1 MPFLYGSFQAACEC
15 GFQIIYELCAEHFP
29 TFAEYA
35 LVRCKRGTIL
45 EVENHPA
52 LSRNEAILA
61 SALPQASTIL
71 ASLGQAAFVWNIAT
85 DAITWSGWLDAVFPD
100 IPPESLASGAEFSK
114 LIEPVGSVRIDALGH
129 APPARGGQCAPYRIE
144 YGVRTSTSAPVLWIE
159 ESGCWFAGADGK
171 PARVQGIV
179 RINNER
185 HARDEQLLKLSR
197 HDPLTGELNRTHLI
211 GSLAEAI
218 EETARFRSSCAFMLI
233 GIDHLA
239 RINDAFGFDVA
250 DAVISEVATRIRARL
265 RGGDVLGRFSGNKF
279 GLILKNCTVDDMNV
293 AAERFLAGIRDEV
306 VPTKSGPVSVTASIG
321 AVSVPRYARSA
332 DEAINRAHETLDM
345 AKRRRAGS
353 FSLWR
358 PNVERDAQR
367 RVNIRVTDEIVTALN
382 ERRIVMAFEPVV
394 EAQSRQAAFY
404 ECLVR
409 MEQADGQVLMAPD
422 IVPVAERLG
431 LIRLVD
437 HRVLELVVAELA
449 ASPNVQLSLNISP
462 DTTMDPDWW
471 ASIESLM
478 RAHPGVAERLIIEI
492 TETVAIQDV
501 DDVRGFVTR
510 LKNFGSRIAIDDFGA
525 GYTSFRN
532 LRKLGVDI
540 VKIDGA
546 FVQNIARSADDRAFV
561 QTLIDLARRL
571 QIKTVAEWVQD
582 DESADML
589 RDWGCD
595 FIQGRLIGLAS
606 SERPWNTQ
614 GDTALPAAS

>member
-1 MPFLYGSFQAACEC
+1 LTSVP
-15 GFQIIYELCAEHFP
+15 P
-29 TFAEYA
+29 
-35 LVRCKRGTIL
+35 
-45 EVENHPA
+45 P
-52 LSRNEAILA
+52 A
-61 SALPQASTIL
+61 SAIL
-71 ASLGQAAFVWNIAT
+71 ASLGQAAFVWDVAT
-85 DAITWSGWLDAVFPD
+85 DEIVWSDHVTSVFPD
-100 IPPESLASGAEFSK
+100 IPIEQLASGAGFSN
-114 LIEPVGSVRIDALGH
+114 LIEPLRSVRTDALGH
-129 APPARGGQCAPYRIE
+129 SPPAYGGEGASYRIE
-144 YGVRTSTSAPVLWIE
+144 YGVRANTSAPVQWVE
-159 ESGCWFAGADGK
+159 ETGCRSADADGR
-171 PARVQGIV
+171 PTHVQGIV
-179 RINNER
+179 RVNNEA
-185 HARDEQLLKLSR
+185 HARDEQLVRLSR
-197 HDPLTGELNRTHLI
+197 HDPLTGELNRTHLVA
-211 GSLAEAI
+211 SLAEAI
-218 EETARFRSSCAFMLI
+218 EEASRFRASCAFMLI

-250 DAVISEVATRIRARL
+250 DAVISEVAKRIRIRL
-265 RGGDVLGRFSGNKF
+265 RGGDILGRFSGNKF
-279 GLILKNCTVDDMNV
+279 GLILKNCTVDDMHI

-321 AVSVPRYARSA
+321 AVSVPRYARNA
-332 DEAINRAHETLDM
+332 DEAINRAQETLDM
-345 AKRRRAGS
+345 SKRRRAGS

-382 ERRIVMAFEPVV
+382 ERRIAMAFEPVV
-394 EAQSRQAAFY
+394 ETHSRKPSFY

-409 MEQADGQVLMAPD
+409 MEQHDGQVLLAPD
-422 IVPVAERLG
+422 IVPVAEKLG

-449 ASPNVQLSLNISP
+449 ASPKVQLSLNISP

-478 RAHPGVAERLIIEI
+478 RAHPGVAERLIVEI
-492 TETVAIQDV
+492 TETVAIQNIE
-501 DDVRGFVTR
+501 DVRGFVTR

-571 QIKTVAEWVQD
+571 DIKTVAEWVQD
-582 DESADML
+582 EGSAVML

-595 FIQGRLIGLAS
+595 YIQGRLIGLAS
-606 SERPWNTQ
+606 SERRWSVAVEP
-614 GDTALPAAS
+614 ALPAAS